1 MIPQWFD
8 KLLNDKTMNTQLTP
22 NDPRF
27 TGFLKVVEP
36 TTIQYTKNGQW
47 HEMHRNNQ
55 MMAMFGYSSET
66 SFFDI
71 STSILHS
78 IVYNFHQV

>member
-1 MIPQWFD
+1 
-8 KLLNDKTMNTQLTP
+8 MNTQLTP
-22 NDPRF
+22 NDPKF

-36 TTIQYTKNGQW
+36 TTIQYTKKGQW
-47 HEMHRNNQ
+47 YTMHRNSQ
-55 MMAMFGYSSET
+55 MMAMFGYPNKT

-71 STSILHS
+71 PTYILHK

>member
-1 MIPQWFD
+1 
-8 KLLNDKTMNTQLTP
+8 MNTQLTP

-36 TTIQYTKNGQW
+36 TIFRYTKKGRYY
-47 HEMHRNNQ
+47 EIHRNSQ
-55 MMAMFGYSSET
+55 MMAMFGYSNET

-71 STSILHS
+71 PTSILHS
-78 IVYNFHQV
+78 IIYNFHQADGFDVTQEVLEEY